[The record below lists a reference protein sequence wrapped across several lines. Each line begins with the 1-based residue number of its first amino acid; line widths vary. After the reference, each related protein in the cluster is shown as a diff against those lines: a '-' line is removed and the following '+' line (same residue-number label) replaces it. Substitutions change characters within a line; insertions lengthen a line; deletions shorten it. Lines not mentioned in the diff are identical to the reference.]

1 MLTETSSRSLK
12 TVVSSD
18 DVFKISVNWD
28 LFAQLRIIL
37 AHCRDQTIVFQ
48 FNVLTSWT
56 ERNYKASKNIFQ
68 LIDFFQFLNM
78 SLKTRY
84 MNIKILIF

>member
-1 MLTETSSRSLK
+1 M
-12 TVVSSD
+12 
-18 DVFKISVNWD
+18 NWD

-37 AHCRDQTIVFQ
+37 AHRRDQTIVFQ

-78 SLKTRY
+78 SLKTHY